1 MISLKEGVS
10 LRDINKWQIV
20 VAVIFSCL
28 MLFSTYRL
36 VNSFMRVKNASEEN
50 LMLHDSVHKLMDASD
65 YLTEMAQRFTESG
78 DRRFM
83 EQYFIEAFATK
94 RREQALSELKRAEND
109 AHALE
114 SLQEAMRHSLKL
126 MDREYYAMRLVIE
139 AKGITEYP
147 AILKDVTL
155 DSADIALSPDEK
167 MRRATKMVLDDEY
180 YAQKNLIRAEAGNSV
195 QALVSHAQKEE
206 SDALEQFQK
215 ELNLARAGIL
225 MIIASIFFVV
235 WLTSHL
241 GINPIL
247 RAVDQ
252 IEADS
257 PIHENGA
264 DEFRYLAKAYNN
276 LYFMHKKSIE
286 HLNFKASHD
295 ELTGA
300 YNRAGFDLLLSSL
313 DLDSTYM
320 MMIDVDD
327 FKNIN
332 DTYGH
337 ETGDKVLKKIVQVL
351 KSNFRFDDYVCR
363 LGGDEFVVFMV
374 HSDET
379 HREMIEMKWQK
390 IGQELAHAEEGVPPV
405 SLSVGIVHGARAND
419 IEALM
424 NKADEAM
431 YKSKK
436 QGKHTF
442 TFYDM

>member
-1 MISLKEGVS
+1 MNSLKEGIS
-10 LRDINKWQIV
+10 LRNIHKWQIV

-28 MLFSTYRL
+28 MIFSTYRL

-50 LMLHDSVHKLMDASD
+50 LMLHNSIHKLMDASD
-65 YLTEMAQRFTESG
+65 HLTEMVQRFTESG

-94 RREQALSELKRAEND
+94 RREQAITELKRVKNVGP
-109 AHALE
+109 ALA
-114 SLQEAMRHSLKL
+114 SLEEAMRHSVKL

-155 DSADIALSPDEK
+155 DSADIALPPADK

-180 YAQKNLIRAEAGNSV
+180 YVQKNLIRTEVNNSV
-195 QALVSHAQKEE
+195 QAIVNHSQKEE

-257 PIHENGA
+257 PIRETGA
-264 DEFRYLAKAYNN
+264 NEFRYLAKAYNN

-300 YNRAGFDLLLSSL
+300 YNRAGFDFLLSSL
-313 DLDSTYM
+313 DLNSTYM
-320 MMIDVDD
+320 MMIDADD
-327 FKNIN
+327 FKTVN

-337 ETGDKVLKKIVQVL
+337 ETGDKVLKKIVHVL

-363 LGGDEFVVFMV
+363 LGGDEFAVLME
-374 HSDET
+374 HSNVT
-379 HREMIEMKWQK
+379 QREMLAKKLEK
-390 IGQELAHAEEGVPPV
+390 IDQELSHAEDGVPSV
-405 SLSVGIVHGARAND
+405 SISVGIVHGSQAND

-442 TFYDM
+442 TFYEM

>member
-1 MISLKEGVS
+1 MNSLKEGIS
-10 LRDINKWQIV
+10 LRNIHKWLIV

-28 MLFSTYRL
+28 MIFSTYQL

-50 LMLHDSVHKLMDASD
+50 FMLHNAVHELMDASD
-65 YLTEMAQRFTESG
+65 HLTEMAQRFTENG

-94 RREQALSELKRAEND
+94 RREHALSELKRVKND
-109 AHALE
+109 APARE

-147 AILKDVTL
+147 AVLKGVTL
-155 DSADIALSPDEK
+155 NSADIALSPDDK

-180 YAQKNLIRAEAGNSV
+180 YAEKDLIRAEVNNSV
-195 QALVSHAQKEE
+195 QAIVSQAQKEE
-206 SDALEQFQK
+206 SAALEQFQK
-215 ELNLARAGIL
+215 ELNLGRAGIL
-225 MIIASIFFVV
+225 IIIASIFFVV

-252 IEADS
+252 IEADC
-257 PIHENGA
+257 PIRETGA

-276 LYFMHKKSIE
+276 LYFLHKKSIE

-300 YNRAGFDLLLSSL
+300 YNRTGFDLLLSSL

-327 FKNIN
+327 FKTVN

-351 KSNFRFDDYVCR
+351 KNNFRFDDYVCR

-374 HSDET
+374 HSNEMQ
-379 HREMIEMKWQK
+379 REMIEKKLKK
-390 IGQELAHAEEGVPPV
+390 IDQELSYAEGGVPPV
-405 SLSVGIVHGARAND
+405 SVSVGIVHGSQAND
-419 IEALM
+419 MESLM